1 MVCIT
6 LVPRVHSV
14 KLAVGLEAA
23 ALRKAVTVAS
33 ATAQGTHITPHRA
46 IAHLLEVA
54 LESLKGPTL
63 EARLSAS
70 FVVLRWTLGDRQGG
84 PGRKSGSTSYLH
96 SQRAFS
102 LPFFCVVFRAGSYQ
116 WRYL

>member
-84 PGRKSGSTSYLH
+84 PGRKSGSTATSILNE
-96 SQRAFS
+96 RF
-102 LPFFCVVFRAGSYQ
+102 PCRFFA
-116 WRYL
+116 